1 LETEWP
7 KKRFFLGELKGKQVK
22 IPCGCVAVTSDKGFT
37 DPIPV
42 GDRPAPQDVEE
53 GEMEDDLEARR
64 PACSKPHQV
73 PGCVVRAT
81 VAPTT
86 GWEGACRRVR
96 SYPKPRHRGRC
107 HFWEEDKEMIATA
120 PVADEGLDEIIERED
135 GDFVV
140 VTFRNKTFRLNKEK
154 ARERREGKKVI
165 NGLRTAELNVMP
177 LKYHEAYRIYKQMKA
192 NHWEPD
198 VIDMTK
204 DCTMWNSPVLT
215 AKERWIIE
223 MGVGYFSAAEGI
235 VGDSVLHV
243 IEDNLTAAELKHASL
258 RWIAEESIHM
268 DSLLHI
274 IGSLNIDQDEVTAKF
289 NDIPSIRRKNEFIT
303 RQMPE
308 LKMGLDLTKTGNKK
322 KFAKAI
328 FGISQVLEG
337 TQFYGLFAMI
347 LSLHRQNKMTGVGQM
362 FQYTLR
368 DESNHIALGRFIFS
382 QLVAENP
389 DIWTNEFKEELRS
402 FMEEGVA
409 LEKEFVKDCLPEDAV
424 GMTQKDFLDYVDFN
438 ADRRLISVGLEPLS
452 QIKSNPFLWLDEVIF
467 LKKEK
472 NFFETRVTEYQTGG
486 SMKNSSE
493 DDLI

>member
-1 LETEWP
+1 MSINTLDILDP
-7 KKRFFLGELKGKQVK
+7 
-22 IPCGCVAVTSDKGFT
+22 VT
-37 DPIPV
+37 
-42 GDRPAPQDVEE
+42 
-53 GEMEDDLEARR
+53 
-64 PACSKPHQV
+64 
-73 PGCVVRAT
+73 
-81 VAPTT
+81 
-86 GWEGACRRVR
+86 
-96 SYPKPRHRGRC
+96 
-107 HFWEEDKEMIATA
+107 
-120 PVADEGLDEIIERED
+120 ERED
-135 GDFVV
+135 GQQVV
-140 VTFRNKTFRLNKEK
+140 ITFRNKTFRLDREK
-154 ARERREGKKVI
+154 ARARKEAKRVI

-177 LKYHEAYRIYKQMKA
+177 LKYQEAYRLYKQMKA

-204 DCTMWNSPVLT
+204 DCTLWNTPGALT
-215 AKERWIIE
+215 ARERWIIE

-243 IEDNLTAAELKHASL
+243 IEDNLTAAELKHAAL

-289 NDIPSIRRKNEFIT
+289 NDIPSIRRKNDFIT
-303 RQMPE
+303 RHMPE
-308 LKMGLDLTKTGNKK
+308 LKMGLDLTQTENKR

-337 TQFYGLFAMI
+337 TQFYALFAMI

-368 DESNHIALGRFIFS
+368 DESNHIALGRYIFT
-382 QLVAENP
+382 QLLEENP
-389 DIWTNEFKEELRS
+389 DIMTPEFAEELRE
-402 FMEEGVA
+402 FMREGVA
-409 LEKEFVKDCLPEDAV
+409 LEKEFVRDCLPEDTV

-438 ADRRLISVGLEPLS
+438 ADRRLTSVGLQPLS
-452 QIKSNPFLWLDEVIF
+452 SVKTNPFLWLDEVIF

-486 SMKNSSE
+486 SMKNASE